1 MHLTILVPLASVNL
15 STVATSSIVPWKH
28 KHIPIRSAFR
38 WGSKGLSLVPRPSVR
53 KDTEGLGTRL

>member
-28 KHIPIRSAFR
+28 INNSYECIQV
-38 WGSKGLSLVPRPSVR
+38 G
-53 KDTEGLGTRL
+53 